1 MKILPNAEA
10 EGGHELPNWHRF
22 CSSPASFLY
31 TALARSPGRNLKQQ
45 QQKKLVKR
53 TRASKSLFHCL
64 VWKENSSVNV
74 ISASPTRSAALG
86 ASSCLVSQV
95 VDSSVLSFC

>member
-22 CSSPASFLY
+22 YSSPASFLY

-45 QQKKLVKR
+45 QQQKKK
-53 TRASKSLFHCL
+53 ASEKNMC
-64 VWKENSSVNV
+64 
-74 ISASPTRSAALG
+74 
-86 ASSCLVSQV
+86 
-95 VDSSVLSFC
+95 